1 MTRSRKGHGI
11 QHLYYQYREYHR
23 TIRRGDTVCD
33 EPLTSIFCLC
43 WDHIRIVRA
52 RYGGTEEVD
61 IKIKGLRAIRGPLK
75 VIYEWIGLEPTV
87 VFPLLS

>member
-1 MTRSRKGHGI
+1 MTRSRKGYGI

-43 WDHIRIVRA
+43 WDHIRTVRA
-52 RYGGTEEVD
+52 RYGGTEE
-61 IKIKGLRAIRGPLK
+61 IGNIYYKKPSLWERG
-75 VIYEWIGLEPTV
+75 
-87 VFPLLS
+87 FF